1 MEDFAQFMLNE
12 RSISFTETILPKIKL
27 VIKDTLEALCTK
39 IQASRDSESAPLNLS
54 SDDLKKQRCQNT
66 NQFELFGY
74 DFMIANDLKLYLIEV
89 NTNPCLDT
97 SPCALLQKLI
107 PNILDQTFKV
117 CIDPFLQSADYKK
130 QEQNYG
136 SSAQEMT
143 TSEFQFEMLYSNA
156 DQIKTKYNCKN
167 NDL

>member
-1 MEDFAQFMLNE
+1 M
-12 RSISFTETILPKIKL
+12 
-27 VIKDTLEALCTK
+27 
-39 IQASRDSESAPLNLS
+39 
-54 SDDLKKQRCQNT
+54 KQKRCQNT

-74 DFMIANDLKLYLIEV
+74 DFMIGNDLKLYLIEV

-117 CIDPFLQSADYKK
+117 CIDPFLQTADYKK

-136 SSAQEMT
+136 SSALEMT
-143 TSEFQFEMLYSNA
+143 TSEFQFEMVCTNA
-156 DQIKTKYNCKN
+156 DQMGKDNEEEVFQQCGT
-167 NDL
+167 DFSSQ

>member
-1 MEDFAQFMLNE
+1 
-12 RSISFTETILPKIKL
+12 
-27 VIKDTLEALCTK
+27 
-39 IQASRDSESAPLNLS
+39 
-54 SDDLKKQRCQNT
+54 
-66 NQFELFGY
+66 
-74 DFMIANDLKLYLIEV
+74 MIADDLKLYLIEV

-97 SPCALLQKLI
+97 SPCALLQKFI

-143 TSEFQFEMLYSNA
+143 TSEFQFEMLYTNA
-156 DQIKTKYNCKN
+156 EEMKKN
-167 NDL
+167 SQPKNDL